1 MRPRAALGWFPVEQP
16 RARAVWAGRLHAPW
30 AGADPMWLTHCE
42 LTPVLSV
49 CSIPSALPTVRLNK
63 WALKKKKK
71 SVFHRPLCVRAE
83 TRHWRD
89 QQTEEAITDGTAL
102 EATGNRLKPCGYY
115 GLHRKGP
122 IDLEKYKSDQGTT
135 QKWTEPTILTTKP
148 EKVLD
153 IFLLF
158 LRSFFLSFFLIK
170 KKFFLSP
177 LLFL

>member
-1 MRPRAALGWFPVEQP
+1 V
-16 RARAVWAGRLHAPW
+16 
-30 AGADPMWLTHCE
+30 
-42 LTPVLSV
+42 S
-49 CSIPSALPTVRLNK
+49 
-63 WALKKKKK
+63 LKKKKK
-71 SVFHRPLCVRAE
+71 NVLHRPLWVRAE

-89 QQTEEAITDGTAL
+89 QQTEEAITEGNAL

-122 IDLEKYKSDQGTT
+122 IDLEKYKLDQGTS

-158 LRSFFLSFFLIK
+158 LWSFFLSFLIK
-170 KKFFLSP
+170 KN
-177 LLFL
+177 